1 MILNKE
7 NILNIF
13 ETNNL
18 GKIVETNFGKAIEL
32 DNYNAFLLSCLTE
45 TGYVINKNYSLNFY
59 GLLKVFNSAYK
70 YSLIAGIYNNQ
81 GNIEFK
87 FNPNNI
93 INKYPFIVEGKN
105 KIILPFE
112 FANEIS
118 FRKILA
124 EIYDNEKNYNDYLVL
139 RIDTSKKG
147 FGLENLLEYFCSEFF
162 KSKSFLVETQVPISH
177 GSGVPDI
184 CIYSNI
190 ISDVGINIIEL
201 SMINTFKKKINLKSK
216 EINFQNNVGEAK
228 ALSSIDVNKRLK
240 KYLDT
245 KLFDKSFTLY
255 PDNKK
260 IDIYKKKKQNLFYVD
275 ENYNFSFLDLDNSL
289 SSDTTKKTNYQKW
302 FTNYLKFYLFANL
315 TNNELKSFLDLNE
328 IRHNQVDKFIK
339 KICSINIKNF
349 LNDYIR

>member
-13 ETNNL
+13 EKNNL
-18 GKIVETNFGKAIEL
+18 GKIINTNFGKAIEI
-32 DNYNAFLLSCLTE
+32 DNYNAFILSCLTE
-45 TGYVINKNYSLNFY
+45 TGYIINKNYSLNFY
-59 GLLKVFNSAYK
+59 GLLKIFNSAYK

-93 INKYPFIVEGKN
+93 VSKYPFIIEGKN
-105 KIILPFE
+105 KIILPVEFE
-112 FANEIS
+112 NEID
-118 FRKILA
+118 FRKILNK
-124 EIYDNEKNYNDYLVL
+124 IYNSENNHDHYLIL
-139 RIDTSKKG
+139 RIDISKKG
-147 FGLENLLEYFCSEFF
+147 FGLENLLEYFCSEYY
-162 KSKSFLVETQVPISH
+162 KSQNYLIETQVPISH

-190 ISDVGINIIEL
+190 ISDIGINIIEL
-201 SMINTFKKKINLKSK
+201 SMISVFQKKFNFNKKKIN
-216 EINFQNNVGEAK
+216 FQTSVGEAK

-260 IDIYKKKKQNLFYVD
+260 IKLYQNQKKNLFYINED
-275 ENYNFSFLDLDNSL
+275 YFFSFLDLDTTN
-289 SSDTTKKTNYQKW
+289 SSDRIVKNDYHKC
-302 FTNYLKFYLFANL
+302 FMNYLKFYLFANL
-315 TNNELKSFLDLNE
+315 TNNQLKSFLDLNKIQNHE
-328 IRHNQVDKFIK
+328 VNKFLE
-339 KICSINIKNF
+339 KICSLDINDF